1 METSQT
7 QQTAGLQVFKYS
19 SNPQSTQKQK
29 ARTGD
34 LEALPPGKPVS
45 QCGDQACLV
54 ESDNPMALDA
64 CLIPAWRERVE
75 NGTRLQVACSS
86 HSSPSTCT
94 HGPDCWIHLSPRRLT
109 AFQPLPD
116 HLQPSDRHGAN
127 VSRAIPQ
134 PHALELE
141 QSQSHRKQCPKDE
154 TSICISHDVEIP
166 PPPSR
171 LQPFPIQQPTSSTQK
186 VLLCFRQGSFAM
198 ISGHEGALGSS
209 SPMTG

>member
-1 METSQT
+1 M
-7 QQTAGLQVFKYS
+7 
-19 SNPQSTQKQK
+19 
-29 ARTGD
+29 
-34 LEALPPGKPVS
+34 S
-45 QCGDQACLV
+45 QCGDQACLL

-94 HGPDCWIHLSPRRLT
+94 HGPDCWIHLSTRRLT

-166 PPPSR
+166 PPPIPSSALPHTTTNVIDAKGPSLFSSGFLRDDLRSR
-171 LQPFPIQQPTSSTQK
+171 GGSRFLVAHDGIGKDRLAALAGTSCLIAASHLQ
-186 VLLCFRQGSFAM
+186 
-198 ISGHEGALGSS
+198 
-209 SPMTG
+209 